1 MPDPRIFLDM
11 NDNTITADPKQFTN
25 IRAIT
30 VSEVPML
37 VKAGATL
44 DDSARALN
52 LKTTDE

>member
-1 MPDPRIFLDM
+1 MPDPKIFLDM

-37 VKAGATL
+37 VKAGAML